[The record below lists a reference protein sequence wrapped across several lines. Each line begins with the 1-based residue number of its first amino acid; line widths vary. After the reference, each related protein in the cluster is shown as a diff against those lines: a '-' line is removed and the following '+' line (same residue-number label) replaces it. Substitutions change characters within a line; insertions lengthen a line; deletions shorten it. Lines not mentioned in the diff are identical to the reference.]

1 MAATSPRSTRLLAVL
16 GTVAAT
22 LVVWVIGTVLLGVEL
37 DARMQ
42 PGAAVQHIG
51 PAAVVLASLVVGL
64 AAWALLALL
73 ERLTV
78 RPRRVWTVVAV
89 VVLVLSLIAPLQS
102 GVTTGAKV
110 TLLCMH
116 LVAAAVLV
124 PALGRPAARR

>member
-1 MAATSPRSTRLLAVL
+1 MAATSPRSARFLAVL

-22 LVVWVIGTVLLGVEL
+22 LVVWVIATVLLGVTL
-37 DARMQ
+37 DARMK

-73 ERLTV
+73 ERLTA
-78 RPRRVWTVVAV
+78 RARRVWTVVAV

-124 PALGRPAARR
+124 PALARPAVRR